1 MKYIPRPY
9 QIEGAEFLS
18 SRRYAMLGD
27 APGVGKTG
35 QAIIAM
41 PEQSPTLIVCPAS
54 VKHQWQ
60 QALLDW
66 RGLESTVI
74 STSDVAIKKKGIYI
88 VNYDRIVKEPL
99 LSRLKKQWGL
109 VIFDEC
115 FHQDTLV
122 KTRNGIK
129 KIIDITTDD
138 EVWNCL
144 GWSKVLDKQLKNVDQ
159 HLKIRYNG
167 LDVKVSFNHP
177 FLTERGWT
185 YAKDIRVGDYLIST
199 EAAQEIM
206 LGVRS
211 EFLPIQQTPGGFSTP
226 NTEAFLRNLLFSE
239 MEDDATR
246 SHGEGTQR
254 RGETENKF
262 SPQSPLGQSHPRYAQ
277 ESNGTV
283 TQPYPSARSGK
294 IVQDI
299 KDAETYKME
308 TSHSRREWAPTP
320 DPTKQIVK
328 TSWGNV
334 GSGICDIS
342 REEEERI
349 PDLLQS
355 RYRVPIKDGWGRG
368 RRIFSPEPSQVRR
381 EERADVKFFRV
392 ESVEVYEPR
401 GNGQRGEGSS
411 DHIFV
416 DLAVEGHPS
425 FDVGG
430 VLVHNCHKLKNI
442 ESKRTKAALS
452 QNGLHPWANRIWFLT
467 GTPVKNRTIDLYA
480 ILRACAPDVLGGY
493 KSYLRFAYRYCG
505 AYQGNFGLDTSGASN
520 TAELC
525 EKLKGFMLRREK
537 RDVLVD
543 LPPRIIN
550 HVELEC
556 TPQVKKIIQ
565 EEELKTIEQAGE
577 NDPAMFKLGEI
588 IRIRGVLA
596 KYKVPSCIDYIND
609 LLEEEEKIVI
619 FYHHKE
625 VCREL
630 KEGLK
635 RFKSFTIDGSV
646 QPHTRGRIVDD
657 FNRDSQARVFFG
669 QMEACGEGI
678 DGLQRSSST
687 CVFIEPS
694 WSHTDIEQCIGRL
707 ERDGQR
713 TDINVHILTIKD
725 TIEARMMSVVA
736 QKLEVDKALYG
747 QNQNKQKENT
757 MSKETKEQAVA
768 ELHEAFGKALAAV
781 VKIAVKEAVM
791 EVLGNAKATQAE
803 RPVYQKAPAAD
814 LAVEQGP
821 EPSTGGQ
828 AVDVAPED
836 DVTEEAIRGRAGDI
850 AAADPLNGRNKCIE
864 IIAKVGGGKIK
875 DLSTPELR
883 IACLKELDA
892 LYNKTTAKKGK

>member
-9 QIEGAEFLS
+9 QVQGAEFLS

-41 PEQSPTLIVCPAS
+41 PEQSSILIVCPAS

-66 RGLESTVI
+66 RELPSTVI
-74 STSDVAIKKKGIYI
+74 SKVDTQIHKKGIYI
-88 VNYDRIVKEPL
+88 VNYDLIFREPL

-109 VIFDEC
+109 VIFDE
-115 FHQDTLV
+115 
-122 KTRNGIK
+122 
-129 KIIDITTDD
+129 
-138 EVWNCL
+138 
-144 GWSKVLDKQLKNVDQ
+144 
-159 HLKIRYNG
+159 
-167 LDVKVSFNHP
+167 
-177 FLTERGWT
+177 
-185 YAKDIRVGDYLIST
+185 A
-199 EAAQEIM
+199 
-206 LGVRS
+206 
-211 EFLPIQQTPGGFSTP
+211 
-226 NTEAFLRNLLFSE
+226 
-239 MEDDATR
+239 
-246 SHGEGTQR
+246 
-254 RGETENKF
+254 
-262 SPQSPLGQSHPRYAQ
+262 
-277 ESNGTV
+277 
-283 TQPYPSARSGK
+283 
-294 IVQDI
+294 
-299 KDAETYKME
+299 
-308 TSHSRREWAPTP
+308 
-320 DPTKQIVK
+320 
-328 TSWGNV
+328 
-334 GSGICDIS
+334 
-342 REEEERI
+342 
-349 PDLLQS
+349 
-355 RYRVPIKDGWGRG
+355 
-368 RRIFSPEPSQVRR
+368 
-381 EERADVKFFRV
+381 
-392 ESVEVYEPR
+392 
-401 GNGQRGEGSS
+401 
-411 DHIFV
+411 
-416 DLAVEGHPS
+416 
-425 FDVGG
+425 
-430 VLVHNCHKLKNI
+430 HKLKNL

-480 ILRACAPDVLGGY
+480 ILRACAPEVLGPY

-525 EKLKGFMLRREK
+525 ERLKDFMLRREK

-556 TPQVKKIIQ
+556 TPQVKKIIE

-577 NDPAMFKLGEI
+577 NDPSMFKLGEI

-609 LLEEEEKIVI
+609 LLDEEEKIII

-646 QPHTRGRIVDD
+646 KPDTRGRIVAD

-669 QMEACGEGI
+669 QMETCGEGI
-678 DGLQRSSST
+678 DGLQRSAST

-736 QKLEVDKALYG
+736 QKLEVDKVLYK
-747 QNQNKQKENT
+747 QNQNKQKEKT
-757 MSKETKEQAVA
+757 MVQTKEQAVTD
-768 ELHEAFGKALAAV
+768 LHTAFGKALAAV

-791 EVLGNAKATQAE
+791 EVMCAAQPDPNQQRTPD
-803 RPVYQKAPAAD
+803 PVAQEPESNTGD
-814 LAVEQGP
+814 GQGQPVDTPDVE
-821 EPSTGGQ
+821 
-828 AVDVAPED
+828 DVS
-836 DVTEEAIRGRAGDI
+836 EEAIRGRAGDI
-850 AAADPLNGRNKCIE
+850 ASADPTNGRNKCIE

-875 DLSTPELR
+875 DLNTPELR

-892 LYNKTTAKKGK
+892 LYNKITTKKGK